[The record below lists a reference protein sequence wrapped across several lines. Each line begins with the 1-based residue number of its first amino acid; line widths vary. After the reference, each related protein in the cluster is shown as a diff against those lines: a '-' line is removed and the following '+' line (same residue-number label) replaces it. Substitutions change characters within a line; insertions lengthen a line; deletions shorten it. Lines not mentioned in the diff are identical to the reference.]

1 MSTDT
6 FLALIDELL
15 ESLTVQILLT
25 VLAAATLSL
34 ISRWIVKR
42 VSKRIIRRHK
52 GQSKA
57 EHQKHLDT
65 IQTVFRRT
73 VVAIIWT
80 IALFTILH
88 QLDINVSALLTGA
101 GLIGVLVG
109 FGAQNAVRD
118 FLAGLFVI
126 TENQYRVG
134 DIVTMYASG
143 QVTGGVVE
151 DLSLRVTR
159 LRDMDGNL
167 HIIRNGSAEIVTN
180 SSFKYANVNVDIMV
194 AYETDIDTVEK
205 LMNNVGDT
213 LAQDQAW
220 AEHISEPIQFLRVDG
235 FTETAVRVKALGKVE
250 PAQQWAIAG
259 EFRRR
264 IKKEF
269 EAHGIRMMPTTQV
282 ELLSSK
288 PAAKHDTPS

>member
-1 MSTDT
+1 MDIDT
-6 FLALIDELL
+6 FIATADKALDSI
-15 ESLTVQILLT
+15 TVQILIT
-25 VLAAATLSL
+25 VLAAAILSML
-34 ISRWIVKR
+34 SRWVVRR
-42 VSKRIIRRHK
+42 VTRRVIRRHK
-52 GQSKA
+52 GQSRS
-57 EHQKHLDT
+57 EHKKHLDT
-65 IQTVFRRT
+65 IETVLRRT
-73 VVAIIWT
+73 VAALIWT

-101 GLIGVLVG
+101 GLIGILVG

-151 DLSLRVTR
+151 DLSMRVTR

-194 AYETDIDTVEK
+194 SYETDVDAVEK
-205 LMNNVGDT
+205 IMNDVGTRLSGDE
-213 LAQDQAW
+213 AW
-220 AEHISEPIQFLRVDG
+220 SEHISEPIQFLRVDG
-235 FTETAVRVKALGKVE
+235 FTETAVRIKALGQVE

-269 EAHGIRMMPTTQV
+269 EKHDIRMIPTTQV
-282 ELLSSK
+282 ELL
-288 PAAKHDTPS
+288 TPQPPKN